1 MYICNNNWPKSCPS
15 LALVQ
20 TVGINFLAHVDHVT
34 KLTQNYFFFF
44 SGSADEDSGVGG
56 SPGCNA
62 SRPMASNC
70 HSCNVCNK
78 KFSRADILRKHVKT
92 HVNSSCSVCGQIFND
107 KVALAKHQSEV
118 GPSFDI
124 SRFPISDHGLI
135 INLFQL
141 KLFLGKPWE
150 YIRNIFIGL
159 ISSNRKRNQ
168 TLIVY
173 YI

>member
-1 MYICNNNWPKSCPS
+1 MLTTWQSWPK
-15 LALVQ
+15 
-20 TVGINFLAHVDHVT
+20 T
-34 KLTQNYFFFF
+34 KFFFF
-44 SGSADEDSGVGG
+44 PGSADEDSGVGG

-118 GPSFDI
+118 GPSFDN
-124 SRFPISDHGLI
+124 SRFQISDHGLI
-135 INLFQL
+135 INLI
-141 KLFLGKPWE
+141 LGA
-150 YIRNIFIGL
+150 GH
-159 ISSNRKRNQ
+159 SQS
-168 TLIVY
+168 LIVCY
-173 YI
+173 PLREKGVLYRKKGQKGGLSRVSY